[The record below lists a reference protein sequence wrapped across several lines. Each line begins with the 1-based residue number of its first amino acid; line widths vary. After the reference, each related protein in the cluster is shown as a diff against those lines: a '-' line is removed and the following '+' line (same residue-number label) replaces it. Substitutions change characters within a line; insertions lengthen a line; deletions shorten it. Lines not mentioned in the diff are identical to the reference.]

1 MGHAFTN
8 SWLQTEMASRL
19 ARVALLRTRVKPS
32 STYNVSSIASRRS
45 LHVTSGMMDGHS
57 VLPDEFMEQAR
68 KEGEEKEKERKEAD
82 REEEIKLELLD
93 ASLKQVMRYGWSK
106 EAVRAAAEELGRP
119 SVVAGLVKGGGAE
132 LVLHHVAVCNKQL
145 NVWMKEEVVRQKED
159 GGRIKVGKFVREA
172 VVRRLSMNGEYVR
185 ADRWAEALALT
196 AIPPHCEGALKG
208 IQALCDDIWYH
219 AGDISTDYNW
229 YTKRITLA
237 AVYGATEVFMLQDR
251 SPNFE
256 ETWAFLD
263 RRLGDLQAAPSL
275 AQVPGDVAAVL
286 GGLATT
292 ARNMA
297 GMQN

>member
-1 MGHAFTN
+1 
-8 SWLQTEMASRL
+8 MASRL

-68 KEGEEKEKERKEAD
+68 KEGEEKEKERKQAD

>member
-1 MGHAFTN
+1 
-8 SWLQTEMASRL
+8 MASRL

-32 STYNVSSIASRRS
+32 STYVSSISSRRS
-45 LHVTSGMMDGHS
+45 LHVTSGMMDGPS
-57 VLPDEFMEQAR
+57 VIPDEFMERVR
-68 KEGEEKEKERKEAD
+68 KEGEEKERERKEAD
-82 REEEIKLELLD
+82 MEEEIKLELLD

-106 EAVRAAAEELGRP
+106 EAVRAAAEELGKP

-145 NVWMKEEVVRQKED
+145 NLWMKEESVRQTED

-208 IQALCDDIWYH
+208 MQELCDDIWYH

-229 YTKRITLA
+229 YTKRVTLA

-275 AQVPGDVAAVL
+275 AQVPGDVAALL

-292 ARNMA
+292 ARNMT
-297 GMQN
+297 GMQK

>member
-1 MGHAFTN
+1 
-8 SWLQTEMASRL
+8 MACRL
-19 ARVALLRTRVKPS
+19 ARVALLRMRVKPS
-32 STYNVSSIASRRS
+32 STCILPKISSKRS
-45 LHVTSGMMDGHS
+45 LHLTPGMLDGPS
-57 VLPDEFMEQAR
+57 VIPDEFMVQAR
-68 KEGEEKEKERKEAD
+68 KEGEEKDRKEAD

-145 NVWMKEEVVRQKED
+145 NVWMGEEVVRQREA
-159 GGRIKVGKFVREA
+159 GGKVKVGKFVREA

-208 IQALCDDIWYH
+208 MQALCDDIWYH

-251 SPNFE
+251 SANFE

-275 AQVPGDVAAVL
+275 AQVPGDVAAIL

-292 ARNMA
+292 AKNMA
-297 GMQN
+297 GMQK

>member
-1 MGHAFTN
+1 
-8 SWLQTEMASRL
+8 
-19 ARVALLRTRVKPS
+19 
-32 STYNVSSIASRRS
+32 
-45 LHVTSGMMDGHS
+45 
-57 VLPDEFMEQAR
+57 MEQAR
-68 KEGEEKEKERKEAD
+68 KEGAEKEKERKEAD

-119 SVVAGLVKGGGAE
+119 SVVAGLVK
-132 LVLHHVAVCNKQL
+132 
-145 NVWMKEEVVRQKED
+145 EEVARQKED
-159 GGRIKVGKFVREA
+159 GGKVKVGKFVREA
-172 VVRRLSMNGEYVR
+172 VVRRLNMNGEYVR

-297 GMQN
+297 GMQK

>member
-1 MGHAFTN
+1 
-8 SWLQTEMASRL
+8 MASRL

-93 ASLKQVMRYGWSK
+93 ASLKQVSSLWPCSLSIVRVFPAVIQVMRYGWSK

-229 YTKRITLA
+229 IGASLLNKLA
-237 AVYGATEVFMLQDR
+237 SYLVGV
-251 SPNFE
+251 
-256 ETWAFLD
+256 
-263 RRLGDLQAAPSL
+263 
-275 AQVPGDVAAVL
+275 
-286 GGLATT
+286 
-292 ARNMA
+292 
-297 GMQN
+297 

>member
-1 MGHAFTN
+1 
-8 SWLQTEMASRL
+8 MASRL

-32 STYNVSSIASRRS
+32 STYNVPSISSRRP
-45 LHVTSGMMDGHS
+45 LHVTSGMMDGPTF
-57 VLPDEFMEQAR
+57 LPDEFMEQAK
-68 KEGEEKEKERKEAD
+68 KEGEEKEKERREAD

-106 EAVRAAAEELGRP
+106 DAVRAAAEELGRP

-132 LVLHHVAVCNKQL
+132 LVLHHVAVCNEQL
-145 NVWMKEEVVRQKED
+145 NMWMEKEVARQREA
-159 GGRIKVGKFVREA
+159 GGKIKVGKFVREA
-172 VVRRLSMNGEYVR
+172 VVQRLSMNGEYVR

-196 AIPPHCEGALKG
+196 AVPPHCEGALKG
-208 IQALCDDIWYH
+208 MQTLCDDIWYH

-251 SPNFE
+251 SANFE

-275 AQVPGDVAAVL
+275 AQVPGDVAALL

-297 GMQN
+297 GMQK

>member
-1 MGHAFTN
+1 
-8 SWLQTEMASRL
+8 MAGRL
-19 ARVALLRTRVKPS
+19 ARVALLRMRVKPS
-32 STYNVSSIASRRS
+32 STCSIVPRISSKRS
-45 LHVTSGMMDGHS
+45 LHLTPGMLNA
-57 VLPDEFMEQAR
+57 VIPDEFMEQAR
-68 KEGEEKEKERKEAD
+68 KEGEEKEHERNEAD

-93 ASLKQVMRYGWSK
+93 AALKQVMRHGWSK

-132 LVLHHVAVCNKQL
+132 LVFHHVAVCNKQL
-145 NVWMKEEVVRQKED
+145 NTWMEEEVVRQKKD
-159 GGRIKVGKFVREA
+159 GGRVKVGKFVREA

-185 ADRWAEALALT
+185 ADRWSEALALT
-196 AIPPHCEGALKG
+196 AIPPHCEGTLKG
-208 IQALCDDIWYH
+208 IQTLCDDIWYH

-256 ETWAFLD
+256 DTWAFLD

-275 AQVPGDVAAVL
+275 AQVPGDVAALL

-297 GMQN
+297 GMQK

>member
-1 MGHAFTN
+1 
-8 SWLQTEMASRL
+8 MASRL

-32 STYNVSSIASRRS
+32 STYNVSCISSRRS
-45 LHVTSGMMDGHS
+45 LHVTSEMMDGPT
-57 VLPDEFMEQAR
+57 VLPDEFMEQAQ
-68 KEGEEKEKERKEAD
+68 KEREEKEKERKEAD
-82 REEEIKLELLD
+82 REEEIKLELLG

-145 NVWMKEEVVRQKED
+145 NVWMKEEVARQKED
-159 GGRIKVGKFVREA
+159 GGKVKVGKFVREA

-196 AIPPHCEGALKG
+196 AIPPHCEGALEG

-263 RRLGDLQAAPSL
+263 RRLSDLQAAPSL

-297 GMQN
+297 GMQK

>member
-1 MGHAFTN
+1 
-8 SWLQTEMASRL
+8 MAGRL
-19 ARVALLRTRVKPS
+19 ARVALLRMRVKPS
-32 STYNVSSIASRRS
+32 STYNVLRISSKRS
-45 LHVTSGMMDGHS
+45 LHLTPGMLDGPS
-57 VLPDEFMEQAR
+57 IIPDEFMEQAR
-68 KEGEEKEKERKEAD
+68 KEGEEKENERKEAD

-93 ASLKQVMRYGWSK
+93 AALKQVMRYGWSK

-132 LVLHHVAVCNKQL
+132 LVFHHMAVCNKQL
-145 NVWMKEEVVRQKED
+145 NAWMEEEVVRQKKD
-159 GGRIKVGKFVREA
+159 GGRVKVGKFVREA

-185 ADRWAEALALT
+185 ADRWSEALALT
-196 AIPPHCEGALKG
+196 AIPPHCEGTLKG
-208 IQALCDDIWYH
+208 IQTLCDDIWYH

-256 ETWAFLD
+256 DTWAFLD

-275 AQVPGDVAAVL
+275 AQVPGDVAALL

-297 GMQN
+297 GMQK

>member
-1 MGHAFTN
+1 
-8 SWLQTEMASRL
+8 MASRL